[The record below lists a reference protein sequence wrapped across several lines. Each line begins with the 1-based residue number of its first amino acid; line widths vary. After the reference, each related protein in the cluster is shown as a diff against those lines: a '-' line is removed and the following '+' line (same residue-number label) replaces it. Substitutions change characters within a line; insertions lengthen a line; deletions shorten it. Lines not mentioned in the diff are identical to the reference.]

1 MVDAEQLI
9 KLIYDGVGDDAAWS
23 DALAKVAELV
33 RAAGVGLG
41 IQDMKTHEF
50 RSLGYFG
57 IDGSLNPTYR
67 RLAPGNRIW
76 QEIAVRKRALSDQ
89 MVVRKPELMRSELY
103 ADWFAPQR
111 FHSVMAAPA
120 LFEADASA
128 VLVAFG
134 DKSRGDFEAADLAQ
148 AQRFAGHFGAALRFR
163 FAQERAAAELAAAN
177 FVLDELPDAIFLVSR
192 AGLLRHAN
200 AAGRTMLEAG
210 MPVRS
215 QQGRLELHPS
225 ATSERLE
232 RLLLAAHGELR
243 APKPGHGSWI
253 IQLHAS
259 TRRFG
264 PVEGEFLIVRVI
276 DPDRRGQPLDAA
288 KLSRRLG
295 LTARQAEA
303 VAALVKGGSEESAAA
318 ALHVSKATLH
328 THLSRVYD
336 HLGIH
341 NRAGLVALLA
351 RHGFD
356 VAPGEGGE
364 NI

>member
-1 MVDAEQLI
+1 VVDAEQLI
-9 KLIYDGVGDDAAWS
+9 KLIYDGANDDAAWN

-76 QEIAVRKRALSDQ
+76 QEIAARKQALTDQ
-89 MVVRKPELMRSELY
+89 MVVRKPELMRTELY

-111 FHSVMAAPA
+111 FHSVMAAPT
-120 LFEADASA
+120 LFEADAAA
-128 VLVAFG
+128 VLVAFR
-134 DKSRGDFEAADLAQ
+134 DRARGDFDAADLDQ
-148 AQRFAGHFGAALRFR
+148 AKRFAGHFGAALRFR
-163 FAQERAAAELAAAN
+163 FAQERTAAELAAAN
-177 FVLDELPDAIFLVSR
+177 FVLDELPDAIFLVSQ
-192 AGLLRHAN
+192 AGLLQLAN

-210 MPVRS
+210 TPLRS

-232 RLLLAAHGELR
+232 RLLLAARGELR
-243 APKPGHGSWI
+243 APKQGQGSWI
-253 IQLHAS
+253 IQLQPS

-264 PVEGEFLIVRVI
+264 PVEGDFVIIRVI

-295 LTARQAEA
+295 LTARQSEA
-303 VAALVKGGSEESAAA
+303 VAALVKGGSEESASAT
-318 ALHVSKATLH
+318 LGVSKATLH
-328 THLSRVYD
+328 THLGRVYD
-336 HLGIH
+336 HLGVH
-341 NRAGLVALLA
+341 NRTALVALLA

-356 VAPGEGGE
+356 VTPGEGGE
-364 NI
+364 KI